1 MVIIGIIWKLL
12 NRIINL
18 LMKLLVLGILSVV
31 IVKNSDSVGS
41 YFILF
46 YRLFIMC
53 MLWVWICL

>member
-18 LMKLLVLGILSVV
+18 LMKLLVSGILSVV

>member
-1 MVIIGIIWKLL
+1 MVIIGIIWKLS

-18 LMKLLVLGILSVV
+18 SMKLSVLGILSVV

-53 MLWVWICL
+53 MSWVWICL

>member
-53 MLWVWICL
+53 MSWVWICL